1 MKNVL
6 FFGGSSL
13 LATILANYWKD
24 SFKIFKT
31 IHKQLIE
38 ADGINIIQVKEISEA
53 TVKKILLKH
62 KIDLLINCVGLTN
75 VEECEKH
82 PFQANYLNAEV
93 PLIIAKT
100 CLQLKIK
107 FIHISTDHLF
117 DGTKELSSELDIPVP
132 LNQYAK
138 TKLKGDQNVAN
149 NNSDSLIIRTN
160 FFGIGPNYKPSFSD
174 FITNALDQG
183 EEIEL
188 FEDVFFTPI
197 HVNEIARIIIE
208 LLKNNEKGIFNIA
221 SDERISK
228 YEFGLMIAK
237 IMNFSPLL
245 IKKGS
250 IGKREDLVKRPKDMS
265 LSNNKTKEKL
275 NIEVKPILDQIKLLK
290 INK

>member
-13 LATILANYWKD
+13 LATILANYWKG

-38 ADGINIIQVKEISEA
+38 ADGINIIQVKEISE
-53 TVKKILLKH
+53 TTLKKKLLKH

-75 VEECEKH
+75 VEECEKN

-93 PLIIAKT
+93 PLILAKT

-138 TKLKGDQNVAN
+138 TKLKGDQNVLN
-149 NNSDSLIIRTN
+149 YNPNSLIIRTN
-160 FFGIGPNYKPSFSD
+160 FFGHGPNHKPSFSD
-174 FITNALDQG
+174 FIIDALYHKKK
-183 EEIEL
+183 IKL
-188 FEDVFFTPI
+188 FQDVFFTPV
-197 HVNEIARIIIE
+197 HVNEIGRIIIE
-208 LLKNNEKGIFNIA
+208 LLKNREKGIFNIA

-228 YEFGLMIAK
+228 YEFGLMIAE
-237 IMNFSPLL
+237 IMKFSPVI
-245 IKKGS
+245 IKKGL
-250 IGKREDLVKRPKDMS
+250 IEERKDLVKRPRDMS
-265 LSNNKTKEKL
+265 LSNNKIKKKL
-275 NIEVKPILDQIKLLK
+275 NIVVKPIKDQIQILK
-290 INK
+290 SNN

>member
-13 LATILANYWKD
+13 LATIWANNWKG
-24 SFKIFKT
+24 SFNIFMT
-31 IHKQLIE
+31 THKQLIE
-38 ADGINIIQVKEISEA
+38 EGRGNIIKIKEISE
-53 TVKKILLKH
+53 VILKKILLKN

-75 VEECEKH
+75 VEECEKD
-82 PFQANYLNAEV
+82 PLKANYLNAEV
-93 PLIIAKT
+93 PLILAKT
-100 CLQLKIK
+100 CFQEKVKL
-107 FIHISTDHLF
+107 IHISTDHLF
-117 DGTKELSSELDIPVP
+117 NGTKELSSELDIPVP

-149 NNSDSLIIRTN
+149 NNPDSLIIRTN

-208 LLKNNEKGIFNIA
+208 LLKNKEKGIFNIA

-228 YEFGLMIAK
+228 YEFGLMIAR

-275 NIEVKPILDQIKLLK
+275 NIEVKPIIDQIKLLRL
-290 INK
+290 NK